1 MVTVKAPAQWDILL
15 KAAHVPSRSGIEPR
29 HSPCWGG
36 LAQPWA
42 CCAGGC
48 YAQAWCFAGL
58 RPQLSSPLGGVV
70 SGLSPGSSRP
80 TCVFFRRA
88 HLKECFETL
97 KRNIPNVDDK
107 KTSNLSV
114 LRSALRYI
122 QVRAAPGAG
131 GVQRRGER
139 NSPSRGSVSATNH
152 PYQHWW
158 WQGAGSSGDLR
169 DPRWVKLQLL
179 LLGSAEF

>member
-1 MVTVKAPAQWDILL
+1 MKAPAQWDILL
-15 KAAHVPSRSGIEPR
+15 KAAHVPNRAGIDPR

-131 GVQRRGER
+131 GVQRRGET
-139 NSPSRGSVSATNH
+139 PLLEVLCQPQIILT
-152 PYQHWW
+152 
-158 WQGAGSSGDLR
+158 SSGDGR
-169 DPRWVKLQLL
+169 EQAVQVIWGIQAEWTAVAP
-179 LLGSAEF
+179 LGSAEF